1 LQILIVFNSLE
12 RLLFKAKSR
21 NKLLFLGLKP
31 LIILKIK
38 RENCNLS
45 NNSKRKSI
53 VAQKN
58 MAKTATDTK
67 QVGNFEFWLI

>member
-1 LQILIVFNSLE
+1 
-12 RLLFKAKSR
+12 
-21 NKLLFLGLKP
+21 LGLKP

-67 QVGNFEFWLI
+67 QVGNFEF